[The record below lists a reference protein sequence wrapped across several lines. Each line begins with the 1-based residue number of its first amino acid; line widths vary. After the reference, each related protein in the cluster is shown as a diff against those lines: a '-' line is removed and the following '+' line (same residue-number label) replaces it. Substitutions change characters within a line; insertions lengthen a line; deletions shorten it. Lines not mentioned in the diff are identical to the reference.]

1 MVFCYLLPM
10 AKNTLPTK
18 ICSQVARSLRDE
30 RLRQNVSLNILAAR
44 AGVSRQMLSYVE
56 QELRKPTLD
65 TLLRICEALEIR
77 VEDLIA
83 NARKMAVEPAKK

>member
-1 MVFCYLLPM
+1 M
-10 AKNTLPTK
+10 AKSTLPGK
-18 ICSQVARSLRDE
+18 ICSLVARSLRDE
-30 RLRQNVSLNILAAR
+30 RLRRNVSLNVLAAR
-44 AGVSRQMLSYVE
+44 AGLSRQMVSYVE

-83 NARKMAVEPAKK
+83 KARKAAAKAPKK

>member
-1 MVFCYLLPM
+1 M
-10 AKNTLPTK
+10 AKNTLPDK

-30 RLRQNVSLNILAAR
+30 RLRQNVSLNILAAN
-44 AGVSRQMLSYVE
+44 AGVSRQMVSYVE

-77 VEDLIA
+77 VEDLISG
-83 NARKMAVEPAKK
+83 ARKTAAKPTKK

>member
-1 MVFCYLLPM
+1 M
-10 AKNTLPTK
+10 AKSTLPGK
-18 ICSQVARSLRDE
+18 ICSHVACSLRDE
-30 RLRQNVSLNILAAR
+30 RLKQNVSLNVLAAR
-44 AGVSRQMLSYVE
+44 AGLSRQMVSYVE

-83 NARKMAVEPAKK
+83 KARKAAAKAPKK